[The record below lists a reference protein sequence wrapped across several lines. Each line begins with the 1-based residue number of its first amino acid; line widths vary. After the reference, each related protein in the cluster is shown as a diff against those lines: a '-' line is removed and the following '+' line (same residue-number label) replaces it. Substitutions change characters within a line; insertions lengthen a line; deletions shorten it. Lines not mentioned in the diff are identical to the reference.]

1 MIHVKEQCK
10 SRNFD
15 ILKGKMM
22 LRLMGNGVKYINLS
36 KGVICLHVLN
46 MIEPFSPFFFFFWD
60 KQERGIFKK
69 LLYAGHLR
77 AFSLVRAFLFLVRFT
92 AGNLCTLPFVF
103 SNFPLLCFPLVC

>member
-1 MIHVKEQCK
+1 MIHVKEHCK

-46 MIEPFSPFFFFFWD
+46 MIEPFSPFFFFFF
-60 KQERGIFKK
+60 G
-69 LLYAGHLR
+69 
-77 AFSLVRAFLFLVRFT
+77 
-92 AGNLCTLPFVF
+92 
-103 SNFPLLCFPLVC
+103 